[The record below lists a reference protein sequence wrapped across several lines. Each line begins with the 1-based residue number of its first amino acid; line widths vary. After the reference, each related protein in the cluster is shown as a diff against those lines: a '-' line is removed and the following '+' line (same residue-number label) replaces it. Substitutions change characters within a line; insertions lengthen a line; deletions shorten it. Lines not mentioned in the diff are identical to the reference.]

1 MEFYVDNKIV
11 GSIDY
16 SNNEEY
22 KRCFNRPQYIQMNL
36 ATGGN
41 WAGDAGD
48 NLAGQKYEIDYVYYG
63 QNAQQKAD
71 SKEYYENAIKING
84 EHDVTMTEGETPN
97 LLEGVTSDQD
107 SILDYSID
115 NEYSF
120 KSKGGLTSVDLV
132 CSGKNDKQSL
142 KKLKPGKYNL
152 YYTARSSTDST
163 KPSTRRAVILT
174 VLPNGKQDLIELDR
188 ELIKNGSFENGTN
201 PSSGYEINSRT
212 SWQVT
217 NARFTKWP
225 GCSYEGSWCGF
236 YQKIMEMLI
245 FIKQLI

>member
-63 QNAQQKAD
+63 QNAQQKTD

-120 KSKGGLTSVDLV
+120 KSKGGLTSVDLD
-132 CSGKNDKQSL
+132 CSGKKNKQSINQPPQ
-142 KKLKPGKYNL
+142 KKLKL
-152 YYTARSSTDST
+152 
-163 KPSTRRAVILT
+163 
-174 VLPNGKQDLIELDR
+174 
-188 ELIKNGSFENGTN
+188 
-201 PSSGYEINSRT
+201 
-212 SWQVT
+212 
-217 NARFTKWP
+217 
-225 GCSYEGSWCGF
+225 
-236 YQKIMEMLI
+236 
-245 FIKQLI
+245 